1 MFQLLPSHQLN
12 ASPKTRT
19 SNIRLTLVGIVILSS
34 IPSNGRG
41 AKVVSQE
48 DLTMLPPGRPT
59 IVSVQDYKVEKE
71 SSSTDQQ
78 ALGGGRRRALIGQV
92 KSATAMQSNQ
102 EVDLVPSHLVSGLN
116 QVG

>member
-59 IVSVQDYKVEKE
+59 IVSVQDFKVEKE

-78 ALGGGRRRALIGQV
+78 ALGGGRARALMHQV
-92 KSATAMQSNQ
+92 KSANGMQSNQ
-102 EVDLVPSHLVSGLN
+102 VVHLIASSLGSDLKPV
-116 QVG
+116 